1 MLRRYDLNCKKCNRK
16 MVFGG
21 YVENNRKKRLKPFF
35 LCPVC
40 INEPDIRIPTD
51 WKNLKEPPKNP
62 NW

>member
-1 MLRRYDLNCKKCNRK
+1 

-21 YVENNRKKRLKPFF
+21 YQSDRKKNQDIKEDKNRPFF

-40 INEPDIRIPTD
+40 INEPDIRTPTD
-51 WKNLKEPPKNP
+51 WKNLTEPPKNP